1 MSGELIAPTPQH
13 CPGTE
18 SEDAGKTSGGYI
30 CTYNFKKSKEQHEEQ
45 KFWCFVLVEKF
56 TRMFCM

>member
-18 SEDAGKTSGGYI
+18 SEDAGKSSGKLLGWQAD
-30 CTYNFKKSKEQHEEQ
+30 TFLW
-45 KFWCFVLVEKF
+45 FA
-56 TRMFCM
+56 